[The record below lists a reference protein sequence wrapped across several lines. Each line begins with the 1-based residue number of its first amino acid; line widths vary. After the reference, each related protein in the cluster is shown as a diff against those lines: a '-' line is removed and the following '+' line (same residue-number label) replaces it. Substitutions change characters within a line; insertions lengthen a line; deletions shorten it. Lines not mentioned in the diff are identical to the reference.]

1 MEARQ
6 NGTLEAMLVSE
17 TPLTMILGA
26 SAAYPFVLLSLRT
39 AIYLAWGAVLF
50 DFPKRDNPDRW
61 PIVGASSLLGGDGFG
76 SPAILS

>member
-26 SAAYPFVLLSLRT
+26 SAAYPFVLLYLRT
-39 AIYLAWGAVLF
+39 AICA
-50 DFPKRDNPDRW
+50 
-61 PIVGASSLLGGDGFG
+61 IVHRQEGKAAATGR
-76 SPAILS
+76 AA